1 MSALSAASW
10 RSIPVTLAAG
20 LVLYVLQAWA
30 NTRGGFAQV
39 VVAWLCIEVA
49 FNIWQSWRY
58 VSVSNVR
65 AKTPTPVCTGC
76 TL

>member
-1 MSALSAASW
+1 MFALSAASW
-10 RSIPVTLAAG
+10 RSNAVTLAAG
-20 LVLYVLQAWA
+20 LSLYLLQAWA
-30 NTRGGFAQV
+30 STRGITAQV

-58 VSVSNVR
+58 VSVSNVE
-65 AKTPTPVCTGC
+65 AKTPTPVQTGC